1 MAPSVNGSASRT
13 NGKTVLADRAVCNKS
28 AFLLR
33 IGAGSWR
40 HLART
45 HGTKRRIAQA
55 MVGSAITHQR
65 QFVENTRTT
74 APDSGHENAD
84 QIGPFADNPVA
95 LRVYSQRG
103 NKRRGCEALRP
114 RNPLILLV
122 GRGGLEPTTKGL

>member
-1 MAPSVNGSASRT
+1 
-13 NGKTVLADRAVCNKS
+13 
-28 AFLLR
+28 
-33 IGAGSWR
+33 
-40 HLART
+40 
-45 HGTKRRIAQA
+45 

-74 APDSGHENAD
+74 APDSEHENAD

-95 LRVYSQRG
+95 LRVYSHRG